1 MRLIHGGLHHT
12 SSNPIRSK
20 TLSSSPP
27 LCITPM
33 GDVCCPPL
41 YFVLQFIVSRR
52 ASEVTNHKS
61 TVSAHSRVQQ
71 QPSYTRT
78 DAVLYIHTP
87 NLSHTASSQETLSSN
102 TGTYKANIRRKNKSI
117 HSLCSSRRT
126 DSQDLKSNQTNIK
139 TLLLTQTST
148 SWFPMEQIPAFPLF
162 SQCRPTCSLKRM
174 VLQSRSHLCT
184 RQCWKLAAFYIRSLT
199 FDIFIELLAS
209 YLRRGSR
216 NLNS

>member
-27 LCITPM
+27 LRITPM

-71 QPSYTRT
+71 QPSHTRA

-87 NLSHTASSQETLSSN
+87 SLSHTASSQETLSSN

-117 HSLCSSRRT
+117 HSLCSSRT
-126 DSQDLKSNQTNIK
+126 DSQDLKSNQTNK
-139 TLLLTQTST
+139 DFVTYPNLHLLVPNGADSCISTFQTVQTNLQPQEDGSPVQV
-148 SWFPMEQIPAFPLF
+148 SPVHQAVLE
-162 SQCRPTCSLKRM
+162 TCSILYQK
-174 VLQSRSHLCT
+174 SH
-184 RQCWKLAAFYIRSLT
+184 I
-199 FDIFIELLAS
+199 
-209 YLRRGSR
+209 
-216 NLNS
+216 

>member
-1 MRLIHGGLHHT
+1 MRLIHRGLHHT

-61 TVSAHSRVQQ
+61 TVSEHSRVQQ
-71 QPSYTRT
+71 QPSHTRT

-87 NLSHTASSQETLSSN
+87 SLSHTASSQETLSSN

-126 DSQDLKSNQTNIK
+126 DSQDLKSNQTNK
-139 TLLLTQTST
+139 DFVTYPNLHLLVPSGAEI
-148 SWFPMEQIPAFPLF
+148 SAFLLF
-162 SQCRPTCSLKRM
+162 SQCRPTCSHKRM

-184 RQCWKLAAFYIRSLT
+184 RRCWKLAAFYIRSLT
-199 FDIFIELLAS
+199 F
-209 YLRRGSR
+209 
-216 NLNS
+216 